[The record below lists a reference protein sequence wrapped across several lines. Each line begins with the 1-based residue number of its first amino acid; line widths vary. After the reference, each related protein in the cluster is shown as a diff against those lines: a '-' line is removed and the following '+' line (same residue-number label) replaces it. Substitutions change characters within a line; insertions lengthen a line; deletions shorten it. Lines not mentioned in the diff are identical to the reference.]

1 MGWQENSRD
10 SLSEGHHHTGRKNER
25 GYAPD
30 ARTVEW

>member
-1 MGWQENSRD
+1 MRRQENSRD
-10 SLSEGHHHTGRKNER
+10 SLSEVTIAPAAKNER